1 MRYVPIVRTI
11 IRLDEQL
18 YRSLDEIAEEHRPML
33 AAIEARDP
41 DLAAQR
47 FETHVEHA
55 FGLVAD
61 YIEHLPGAAES
72 DAPAQQPA

>member
-1 MRYVPIVRTI
+1 
-11 IRLDEQL
+11 
-18 YRSLDEIAEEHRPML
+18 ML

-61 YIEHLPGAAES
+61 YIEHLPGAARG
-72 DAPAQQPA
+72 